1 MVITTHFA
9 LLKWSIDNRIF
20 KHVNILI
27 HEGLLHTLN
36 NKKQSFQCNSIHGK
50 AKSFSHCWIY
60 CNSSSFSS
68 VLRPIT

>member
-1 MVITTHFA
+1 MFYYVITTHFA

-20 KHVNILI
+20 KHVKILI

-50 AKSFSHCWIY
+50 DKS
-60 CNSSSFSS
+60 
-68 VLRPIT
+68 